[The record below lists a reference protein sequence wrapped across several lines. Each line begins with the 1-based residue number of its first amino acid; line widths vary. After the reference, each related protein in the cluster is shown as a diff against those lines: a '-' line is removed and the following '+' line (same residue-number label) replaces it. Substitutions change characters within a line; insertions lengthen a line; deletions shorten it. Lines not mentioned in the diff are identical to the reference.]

1 MEENGAS
8 TLYLAMGLLRWFE
21 RKSSKTERYAPLVLV
36 PIEIIRKSASKGY
49 VLRMRDE
56 DAQINITLLEF
67 LKQNYDI
74 RINGLDPLPMDEH
87 GLDMPRI
94 FTA

>member
-1 MEENGAS
+1 
-8 TLYLAMGLLRWFE
+8 
-21 RKSSKTERYAPLVLV
+21 
-36 PIEIIRKSASKGY
+36 
-49 VLRMRDE
+49 MRDE

-94 FTA
+94 FTAVRRGVMHEKMWDVIESGYIGNFSFSQFVMWNDILAIWTPSDGIKS